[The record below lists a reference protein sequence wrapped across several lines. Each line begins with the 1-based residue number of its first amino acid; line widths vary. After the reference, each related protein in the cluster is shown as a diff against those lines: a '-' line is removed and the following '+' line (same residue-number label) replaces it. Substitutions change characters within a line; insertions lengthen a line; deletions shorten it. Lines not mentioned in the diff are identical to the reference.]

1 MPNQIVDVSHTYWVN
16 FVALHELVK
25 NPDAPGYVVVLV
37 KGIAINGERRL
48 AGHAGISHKSTFN
61 CGF

>member
-1 MPNQIVDVSHTYWVN
+1 MRNQIMDLISNQWVSSGT
-16 FVALHELVK
+16 LHGFEK
-25 NPDAPGYVVVLV
+25 NPDALSYVVALV